1 MNFLKKNRTKNW
13 IIKLFKLTDQ
23 NSAEKF
29 EMESK
34 ILFCIEQIEKITG
47 LTAKAFDINYQSIY
61 KTKSG
66 FGKALKSNKEIVYC
80 FVDFDSEKTETYFSI
95 SNQMLNLNEK
105 PEKETIDVC
114 LQISTKYCEKDSI
127 LKLNKVLIN
136 ELGFDYG
143 YTTQLDSNFDSG
155 TERKIK
161 KGLFSTSVNILEKDH
176 IWSSNK
182 INILNGTLKNL
193 YPINYLNKS
202 HLLNSKQKKI
212 ISEFGNLIEVN
223 NRIYK
228 WNLTDL
234 EIEKL
239 KNTKRTELK
248 LVE

>member
-1 MNFLKKNRTKNW
+1 MKFLKKNRTKNW
-13 IIKLFKLTDQ
+13 IIKFFKLTDQ

-34 ILFCIEQIEKITG
+34 VLFCIEQIEQ
-47 LTAKAFDINYQSIY
+47 LTELKAKTFDINYQSIY

-66 FGKALKSNKEIVYC
+66 FEKALKSKKDLVYC

-105 PEKETIDVC
+105 PEKETIDFC
-114 LQISTKYCEKDSI
+114 LQISTEYCDNDSI
-127 LKLNKVLIN
+127 LEFNRVLIN
-136 ELGFDYG
+136 VLDFDYG
-143 YTTQLDSNFDSG
+143 YTTQLDSNYDSG

-161 KGLFSTSVNILEKDH
+161 KGLFSTSVNIIEKDH
-176 IWSSNK
+176 IWTSTK

-202 HLLNSKQKKI
+202 HLSNSEQKKTI
-212 ISEFGNLIEVN
+212 LEFGNLSEIN

-239 KNTKRTELK
+239 KETKRTELK

>member
-1 MNFLKKNRTKNW
+1 M
-13 IIKLFKLTDQ
+13 TDQ
-23 NSAEKF
+23 NLAEKY

-34 ILFCIEQIEKITG
+34 ILFCIERIEK
-47 LTAKAFDINYQSIY
+47 LTELKAKTFDINYQSIY

-66 FGKALKSNKEIVYC
+66 FEKALKSNKELVYC

-105 PEKETIDVC
+105 PEKETIDFC
-114 LQISTKYCEKDSI
+114 LQISTKYCDKDSI
-127 LKLNKVLIN
+127 LEFNRVLIN
-136 ELGFDYG
+136 ELDFDYG
-143 YTTQLDSNFDSG
+143 YTTQLNSNYDSE

-161 KGLFSTSVNILEKDH
+161 KGLFSTSVNIIEKDH
-176 IWSSNK
+176 IWTSNK

-202 HLLNSKQKKI
+202 HLSNSEQKKI
-212 ISEFGNLIEVN
+212 ISEFGNLSEVN

-239 KNTKRTELK
+239 KKTKRTELK

>member
-1 MNFLKKNRTKNW
+1 M
-13 IIKLFKLTDQ
+13 TDQ
-23 NSAEKF
+23 NLAEKY

-34 ILFCIEQIEKITG
+34 ILFCIKRIEQ
-47 LTAKAFDINYQSIY
+47 LTELKAKTFDINYQSIY

-66 FGKALKSNKEIVYC
+66 FEKALKSNKELVYC

-95 SNQMLNLNEK
+95 TNQMLNLNEK
-105 PEKETIDVC
+105 PEKETIDFC

-127 LKLNKVLIN
+127 IEFNRVLIN
-136 ELGFDYG
+136 ELDFDYG
-143 YTTQLDSNFDSG
+143 YTTQLNSNYDSG

-161 KGLFSTSVNILEKDH
+161 KGLFSTSVNIIEKDH
-176 IWSSNK
+176 IWTSNK

-202 HLLNSKQKKI
+202 HLSNSEQKKI
-212 ISEFGNLIEVN
+212 ISEFGNLSEVN

-234 EIEKL
+234 EIKKL
-239 KNTKRTELK
+239 KKTKRTELK

>member
-1 MNFLKKNRTKNW
+1 MKFLKKNRTKNW

-29 EMESK
+29 KMESN
-34 ILFCIEQIEKITG
+34 ILLCINRIERFTELK
-47 LTAKAFDINYQSIY
+47 AKAFDINYQSFY

-66 FGKALKSNKEIVYC
+66 FEKALKSNNELVYC
-80 FVDFDSEKTETYFSI
+80 FVDFDSEKTESYFSI

-105 PEKETIDVC
+105 PEKETIDFC
-114 LQISTKYCEKDSI
+114 LQISTKYCDRDLI
-127 LKLNKVLIN
+127 LELNRILIS
-136 ELGFDYG
+136 ELDFDYG
-143 YTTQLDSNFDSG
+143 YTTQLDANYDSG

-161 KGLFSTSVNILEKDH
+161 KGLFSTSVNTLEKDQ
-176 IWSSNK
+176 IWTSTK
-182 INILNGTLKNL
+182 INILNGTIKNL

-202 HLLNSKQKKI
+202 HLSNLEQKKI
-212 ISEFGNLIEVN
+212 ISEFGNLSEVN
-223 NRIYK
+223 NRIYN

-239 KNTKRTELK
+239 KKTKRTELK

>member
-1 MNFLKKNRTKNW
+1 MKFLKKNRTKNW
-13 IIKLFKLTDQ
+13 VIKLFKLTDQ

-29 EMESK
+29 EMASH
-34 ILFCIEQIEKITG
+34 ILLCIDRIER
-47 LTAKAFDINYQSIY
+47 LTELKAKAFDINYQSFY

-66 FGKALKSNKEIVYC
+66 FEKALKSNKELVYC

-105 PEKETIDVC
+105 PEKETIDFC
-114 LQISTKYCEKDSI
+114 LQISTKYCDRDLI
-127 LKLNKVLIN
+127 LELNRVLIN
-136 ELGFDYG
+136 ELNFDYG
-143 YTTQLDSNFDSG
+143 YTTQLESNYDSG

-161 KGLFSTSVNILEKDH
+161 KGLFSTSVNILAKDL
-176 IWSSNK
+176 IWTSTK
-182 INILNGTLKNL
+182 INILNGTIKNL

-202 HLLNSKQKKI
+202 HLSNSEQKKI
-212 ISEFGNLIEVN
+212 ISEFGNLSKVN

-239 KNTKRTELK
+239 KKTKRTELK

>member
-1 MNFLKKNRTKNW
+1 MKFLKKNRTKNW

-47 LTAKAFDINYQSIY
+47 ITAKAFDINYQSIY

-66 FGKALKSNKEIVYC
+66 FKKALKSNKELVYC
-80 FVDFDSEKTETYFSI
+80 FIDFDSKKTETYFSI
-95 SNQMLNLNEK
+95 SNQMLNLKEK
-105 PEKETIDVC
+105 PEKSTIDFC
-114 LQISTKYCEKDSI
+114 LQISTEYCNEKSI
-127 LKLNKVLIN
+127 IEFNRILIT

-143 YTTQLDSNFDSG
+143 YTTQLYSNFDSG
-155 TERKIK
+155 TERKMK
-161 KGLFSTSVNILEKDH
+161 KGLFSTSVKIIEKDH
-176 IWSSNK
+176 IWTSNK
-182 INILNGTLKNL
+182 INILNGAIKNL

-202 HLLNSKQKKI
+202 HLSNSEQKKI
-212 ISEFGNLIEVN
+212 ISEFGNLSEVN

-234 EIEKL
+234 DIDKL
-239 KNTKRTELK
+239 KKTKRTELN